1 MKYYKLFVDGTN
13 SFFTYLD
20 REEIYN
26 IGDRVL
32 VSFRNRERGALIVQE
47 DKTEKFDFQVLEI
60 KKKLENEISL
70 SSKYI
75 ELLLWISSYY
85 LCNFSQVVSAALP
98 KELKIKYE
106 EFYRLNF
113 FNDLSEAKEDEI
125 NLINYLKEKIML
137 TKSTLRKS
145 FLLEEIK
152 KYLEIGLIFIESE
165 ENKKINFNYKEYEL
179 FQDNEEYVKVY
190 DYFFKRNKFSKKSL
204 EEKFDKKLIDR
215 LVNKNYIIFEK
226 KIFEREFDSQEEI
239 KKIITDDVEL
249 TENQKNV
256 VKDIE
261 SQNKKYFLIK
271 GITGSGK
278 TEIYIRLIKDALKEK
293 KGSIFLVP
301 EISLTPQMKNRFTRE
316 FGEEVAVLHSNI
328 SDKEKQKEWLN
339 IIEGKKKVVLG
350 ARSAIFAPVK
360 DLAYIIIDEEHENSY
375 KQDTNPRYNA
385 KYVAIKKAILEN
397 CKIILGSAT
406 PDIESYYLGK
416 KNQFQ
421 LEILDKRYNDVELP
435 EIDVIDMKNEE
446 NSFFSKELLKS
457 IRDTLLKGEQVILL
471 LNRKGYSTM
480 IQCKDC
486 GNIEECEHCSIKL
499 SYYESTKKLKCNYC
513 GREKSFY
520 GKCSK
525 CGSKNLHYGG
535 KGTEQI
541 EEKLKEIFDVS
552 IVRVDSETARQKDF
566 YEKTYFDFLNKKYD
580 IMIGTQMIA
589 KGLHFPNVT
598 LVGVINADLILSFPD
613 FRASEKTFQLITQVA
628 GRAGRG
634 EKKGRVIVQTY
645 QPENYIMEN
654 IKNSD
659 YETFY
664 NKEIE
669 MRELLEYPPF
679 AKTINIGFSHTDE
692 KVLEKITL
700 EFFKLIKRDYVN
712 VFTPNKSLVYKVKD
726 RYRKNI
732 FIKGKK
738 EKINYFKK
746 ELLEIL
752 ENFDSKGC
760 RIVID
765 VDPINLI

>member
-20 REEIYN
+20 KEEIYN
-26 IGDRVL
+26 VGDRVL

-70 SSKYI
+70 SPKYI

-85 LCNFSQVVSAALP
+85 LCNFSQVISAALP

-113 FNDLSEAKEDEI
+113 LVNLEELKDEEFEIIKYLREKISLTKATLRKNFSLDEIKEYLEI
-125 NLINYLKEKIML
+125 NLIRVEDKEGKRL
-137 TKSTLRKS
+137 
-145 FLLEEIK
+145 
-152 KYLEIGLIFIESE
+152 
-165 ENKKINFNYKEYEL
+165 NFNYTEYESYL
-179 FQDNEEYVKVY
+179 GTEKYQKVCEY
-190 DYFFKRNKFSKKSL
+190 FLQRNKFSKKSL

-215 LVNKNYIIFEK
+215 VVNKNYIIFEK
-226 KIFEREFDSQEEI
+226 KIFEREFDSQDEI
-239 KKIITDDVEL
+239 KKIIIEDVKL
-249 TENQKNV
+249 TENQESI

-261 SQNKKYFLIK
+261 NKNQKYFLIK

-278 TEIYIRLIKDALKEK
+278 TEIYIRLIKNSLKEK

-301 EISLTPQMKNRFTRE
+301 EISLTPQMKERFTRE
-316 FGEEVAVLHSNI
+316 FGDEVAVLHSNI

-397 CKIILGSAT
+397 CKIVMGSAT

-421 LEILDKRYNDVELP
+421 LEVLDKRYNNIELP
-435 EIDVIDMKNEE
+435 DIEIVDMKNEE
-446 NSFFSKELLKS
+446 NNFFSKELLKS

-486 GNIEECEHCSIKL
+486 GHIEECEHCSIKL

-513 GREKSFY
+513 GRERNFY

-552 IVRVDSETARQKDF
+552 IIRVDSETARQKDF

-634 EKKGRVIVQTY
+634 NKKGKVIIQTY
-645 QPENYIMEN
+645 QPENYVMEN

-669 MRELLEYPPF
+669 MREILEYPPF
-679 AKTINIGFSHTDE
+679 SKTINIGFSHTDE
-692 KVLEKITL
+692 KLLERVTA
-700 EFFKLIKRDYVN
+700 EFFKIIKRDYVN
-712 VFTPNKSLVYKVKD
+712 VFAPNKSLVYKVKD

-738 EKINYFKK
+738 DKINYFKK
-746 ELLEIL
+746 ELLETL
-752 ENFDSKGC
+752 EKFDSKGC